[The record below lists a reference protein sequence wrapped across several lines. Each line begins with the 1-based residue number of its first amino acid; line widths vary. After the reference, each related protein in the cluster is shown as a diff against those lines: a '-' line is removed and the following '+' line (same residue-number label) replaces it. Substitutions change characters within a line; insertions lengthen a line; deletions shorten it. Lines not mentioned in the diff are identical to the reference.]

1 VPAVSPAIGIE
12 RPPLLGTAREA
23 ELLAAALARE
33 PGNLAARTRLIGRLV
48 RLDRFPEAL
57 TLVEGL
63 ADDHGSL
70 LLTLHHCRALFATD
84 QAGAALAILETQLS
98 QQGEPTARARLLA
111 EQAKARFR
119 LGLNAQA
126 EADLMAALA
135 LDPASQAAFKR
146 LVNVQ
151 LREGRIADAA
161 ALVESLQARG
171 VSHTRLLG
179 ALAVVRAGAGEHD
192 AARTLLGQSWL
203 PPVPA
208 LRVPEPWRDL
218 ATLNTAAVAE
228 LLADPALRFDRHGTA
243 SRQTWRVD
251 HPGRADASAIR
262 ALLGAITEAASAWIA
277 AMPDADQPWLA
288 LCPPRL
294 ALRSWCVITGADGFE
309 QWHMHPEGWLSGGYY
324 LAVPQAVAEGS
335 DAAGCLAFGMP
346 PGLSGAVAA
355 EQFGETLV
363 RPEPGLL
370 TLFPSHAYHRTYPH
384 LQAGPDARRIC
395 LAFDL
400 IPT

>member
-1 VPAVSPAIGIE
+1 VPALSPAIGIE
-12 RPPLLGTAREA
+12 PPPLLGTAPEA

-33 PGNLAARTRLIGRLV
+33 PGNLAARTRLVGRLV
-48 RLDRFPEAL
+48 RLDRFDEAVAL
-57 TLVEGL
+57 TAGL

-70 LLTLHHCRALFATD
+70 TLILHHCRALFALG
-84 QAGAALAILETQLS
+84 QAGGALALLKTQLA
-98 QQGEPTARARLLA
+98 QTWPAPDRARLLA

-119 LGLNAQA
+119 LGQDGAA
-126 EADLMAALA
+126 EADLTAALT

-146 LVNVQ
+146 LVNGM

-161 ALVESLQARG
+161 ALVENLQARG

-179 ALAVVRAGAGEHD
+179 ALALVRAGAGEHD
-192 AARTLLGQSWL
+192 AARALLGAGWL

-208 LRVPEPWRDL
+208 LRVPSHWPNL
-218 ATLNTAAVAE
+218 AGLNAAAVAE
-228 LLADPALRFDRHGTA
+228 VLEDPALRFDRHGTA

-251 HPGRADASAIR
+251 HPGRASAPAIT
-262 ALLGAITEAASAWIA
+262 ALLAAITGAVGEWLAAI
-277 AMPDADQPWLA
+277 PVRDQPWLA

-324 LAVPQAVAEGS
+324 LAVPKAVAKGS
-335 DAAGCLAFGMP
+335 AAAGCLAFGMP
-346 PGLSGAVAA
+346 AGLIGAAA
-355 EQFGETLV
+355 AGAYGEERV
-363 RPEPGLL
+363 RPKPGLL

-384 LQAGPDARRIC
+384 LQAAPDARRIC

-400 IPT
+400 IPA